1 MSNIIEFKK
10 KRIKSPRF
18 FSQIQKYWD
27 ELEDKRMLMD
37 AVMENAAEELQE
49 RGYNPADFIVDRN
62 TMYDFLGTPLWETYQ
77 DAPEEGPGF
86 LTFQETDIIYMQTH
100 IKVDSE
106 NAYIAF
112 QLSRLPD
119 YERGNR
125 AWLVLDQGKWKKGPG
140 RDYIDLKGLL
150 EQKPEKK

>member
-1 MSNIIEFKK
+1 
-10 KRIKSPRF
+10 
-18 FSQIQKYWD
+18 
-27 ELEDKRMLMD
+27 
-37 AVMENAAEELQE
+37 
-49 RGYNPADFIVDRN
+49 
-62 TMYDFLGTPLWETYQ
+62 
-77 DAPEEGPGF
+77 
-86 LTFQETDIIYMQTH
+86 MQTH

-112 QLSRLPD
+112 QLFRLPD

-140 RDYIDLKGLL
+140 RDYIDLQGLL